1 MGATVSALR
10 VFNIVFSNLV
20 HRLSH
25 RGPSPAR
32 SESARGTTQGRLS
45 AWVGGSILS
54 VVIAGCGP
62 AATGPMGAQSPE
74 VQSQAEYNLA
84 SDLWLQRD
92 QPRQALEH
100 TLKAIQLDDENAD
113 AHHLAAL
120 LYLDFCRRDA
130 RQCQLHRAE
139 AHASEAITVRKN
151 FREAINT
158 LGVILIH
165 RKDYGR
171 AVSVLKPLTDD
182 ILYQT
187 PENAWG
193 NLGWA
198 YLELGQLDAALDAL
212 SRSVAIQPNFCVGHF
227 RLGLARSKKGDYAG
241 ASAAYTR
248 ALSVPDPRCK
258 ALQEAYL
265 GRAQASVQLS
275 QTEQAVTDLRQ
286 CVSLDATTP
295 TGHSCQALMNQL
307 K

>member
-1 MGATVSALR
+1 MYVTPHYSAKRWNFLLPRRRRTDVGSALG
-10 VFNIVFSNLV
+10 FAS
-20 HRLSH
+20 
-25 RGPSPAR
+25 
-32 SESARGTTQGRLS
+32 SAVRFVAGMCSSAVLAACTT
-45 AWVGGSILS
+45 
-54 VVIAGCGP
+54 P
-62 AATGPMGAQSPE
+62 TAAPMGAQSPE
-74 VQSQAEYNLA
+74 VQSQAEYDLA

-92 QPRQALEH
+92 EPRQALEH
-100 TLKAIQLDDENAD
+100 ALRAVSLDDENAD

-120 LYLDFCRRDA
+120 LYLDFCRRDE
-130 RQCQLHRAE
+130 RQCQLDQAE
-139 AHASEAITVRKN
+139 SHATDALAVRKD
-151 FREAINT
+151 FREATNT

-171 AVSVLKPLTDD
+171 AVSVLKPLTED

-198 YLELGQLDAALDAL
+198 YLELGQLDPALDAL

-227 RLGLARSKKGDYAG
+227 RLGLARAKKKDFAG

-248 ALSVPDPRCK
+248 ALSVSDPRCK

-265 GRAQASVQLS
+265 GRAQASLQLS
-275 QTEQAVTDLRQ
+275 QREQATSDLTQ
-286 CVSLDATTP
+286 CTALDATTP
-295 TGHSCQALMNQL
+295 TGQSCQALMNQL

>member
-100 TLKAIQLDDENAD
+100 TLKAIQLADE
-113 AHHLAAL
+113 
-120 LYLDFCRRDA
+120 
-130 RQCQLHRAE
+130 
-139 AHASEAITVRKN
+139 
-151 FREAINT
+151 
-158 LGVILIH
+158 
-165 RKDYGR
+165 
-171 AVSVLKPLTDD
+171 
-182 ILYQT
+182 
-187 PENAWG
+187 
-193 NLGWA
+193 
-198 YLELGQLDAALDAL
+198 
-212 SRSVAIQPNFCVGHF
+212 
-227 RLGLARSKKGDYAG
+227 
-241 ASAAYTR
+241 
-248 ALSVPDPRCK
+248 
-258 ALQEAYL
+258 
-265 GRAQASVQLS
+265 
-275 QTEQAVTDLRQ
+275 
-286 CVSLDATTP
+286 
-295 TGHSCQALMNQL
+295 
-307 K
+307 